1 MNRWVSRLLGSVLA
15 LSLMFGTAGSAAA
28 AANDRDEA
36 FTLLRRV
43 FEIVEY
49 YHKDGA
55 DLDAFIEGALQGGL
69 EALGDPYTNYF
80 TESEFD
86 EFLDSLEGT
95 LSGIGVYLEVAD
107 GYVIVAA
114 PIKGTPAHR
123 AGLEAGDRILEADG
137 VSLVGESTEKASA
150 VIRGEPGTAVKL
162 LIERPAEGRTFEVT
176 IVREVINIPEVE
188 SEMLED
194 GVGYLALTGFSDSA
208 ASEFYKA
215 VEELK
220 KEGAT
225 ALVLDLRNNPGGY
238 VQAAVN
244 IASAWVPKGE
254 PVLIE
259 VGKDGQSVHRSK
271 GTLIDLPTVVL
282 VNGGSA
288 SASEIL
294 AGAIQDYQAGPLVG
308 TRTFGKGT
316 VQQILFLTGGAGMKV
331 TTAEYLTGKGRKVDG
346 VGLTPD
352 HVVEPATVDTS
363 LREPLALN
371 RLLLSGSVGLDVLA
385 LQERLAFLGYANE
398 RDGVMGSLT
407 VRAVYRFRFAN
418 DLPAT
423 SAVDSAFVT
432 KLNERVA
439 EAIRAQAELDPQLDK
454 AIELLTSR

>member
-1 MNRWVSRLLGSVLA
+1 
-15 LSLMFGTAGSAAA
+15 MFGTAGSAAA
-28 AANDRDEA
+28 ATSDRDAA
-36 FTLLRRV
+36 FSLLQRV

-55 DLDAFIEGALQGGL
+55 DLDAFLQGALQGGL

-80 TESEFD
+80 SEPEFR

-95 LSGIGVYLEVAD
+95 VTGIGVYLEVAD

-114 PIKGTPAHR
+114 PIKGTPAYE
-123 AGLEAGDRILEADG
+123 AGLQAGDRILEANG
-137 VSLVGESTEKASA
+137 VSLVGETTEKASS

-162 LIERPAEGRTFEVT
+162 RIERPSEGRTFEAT
-176 IVREVINIPEVE
+176 IVRAVINVPEVE

-208 ASEFYKA
+208 STEFYNA

-220 KEGAT
+220 EQGAT
-225 ALVLDLRNNPGGY
+225 SLVLDLRNNPGGY
-238 VQAAVN
+238 VQSAVA

-259 VGKDGQSVHRSK
+259 VGKDDQTVHRSR
-271 GTLIDLPTVVL
+271 GSLINLPTVVL

-288 SASEIL
+288 SAAEIL
-294 AGAIQDYQAGPLVG
+294 AGAIQDYGAGTLVG
-308 TRTFGKGT
+308 TQTFGKGT

-331 TTAEYLTGKGRKVDG
+331 TIAEYLTGKGRKVDG

-352 HVVEPATVDTS
+352 HVVEPAKVDAS
-363 LREPLALN
+363 LRQPLELD
-371 RLLLSGSVGLDVLA
+371 RLLLPGSVGLDVLA
-385 LQERLAFLGYANE
+385 LQERLAFLGYSNE
-398 RDGVMGSLT
+398 QDGVMGTLT

-418 DLPAT
+418 DLAVT

-439 EAIRAQAELDPQLDK
+439 EAVRAQEAVDVQLEK